1 MLTQQS
7 WVARCLSA
15 QSGAE
20 ALELARR
27 YHPHVALVDLFI
39 GAESGA
45 EVCEQL
51 RATEP
56 KTRVL
61 LFSGA
66 GEISPHAARAAGASG
81 FAYKHWPARRIA
93 SAVRL
98 VGLGK
103 TVFAR
108 DDQAGALGLT
118 DREREVLEQMGSGST
133 NPEIAAALHL
143 SPHTVKEHTSAV
155 YRKLGVRNRTQAV
168 QKAQRLGLVK

>member
-1 MLTQQS
+1 
-7 WVARCLSA
+7 
-15 QSGAE
+15 
-20 ALELARR
+20 
-27 YHPHVALVDLFI
+27 
-39 GAESGA
+39 
-45 EVCEQL
+45 
-51 RATEP
+51 
-56 KTRVL
+56 
-61 LFSGA
+61 
-66 GEISPHAARAAGASG
+66 
-81 FAYKHWPARRIA
+81 
-93 SAVRL
+93 VRL